1 MKKKSI
7 YILAGICL
15 LFCVF
20 GMSVILYEPNHCAI
34 CEAAESD
41 VPCLIDLHS
50 GEIAELWVSDGE
62 QFYDPSASTFSFIN
76 VLGTIGYRDTGEKT
90 CKVTLPQDNLYL
102 FPYRFC
108 RDCSKK
114 LQDVGKCHYAV
125 LDTTSKIP
133 YPIVESSFAIGN
145 YSITITK
152 EANGMCITVQS
163 RESEEISR

>member
-1 MKKKSI
+1 MKRKSI
-7 YILAGICL
+7 FILAGICF

-20 GMSVILYEPNHCAI
+20 CISMILYEPNHCAI

-90 CKVTLPQDNLYL
+90 CKVTLPQDNLHL